1 MIKIFLVED
10 DTFLSKMY
18 VDKLSREEGYSIEA
32 AELGED
38 AFARMKKNKPSL
50 VLLDIILPDI
60 NGVQVLKRMK
70 EDSDLADVPVIIL
83 TNLNEKDYINEA
95 LALGAN
101 DYLIKAHFTPN
112 EVIDK
117 IKQILHLKNE
127 TA

>member
-1 MIKIFLVED
+1 M
-10 DTFLSKMY
+10 
-18 VDKLSREEGYSIEA
+18 
-32 AELGED
+32 
-38 AFARMKKNKPSL
+38 
-50 VLLDIILPDI
+50 DIILPDI

-70 EDSDLADVPVIIL
+70 EDPDLADVPVIML

-117 IKQILHLKNE
+117 IKQILRAESE